1 VTAINE
7 TDTENKMRFRWKYI
21 ILPGAFFLA
30 ALILAAVFYPLLP
43 DQISYHFQNDSPDR
57 WLSRGAFTGWMI
69 VPQVFFALLS
79 LAVVRLVMLTS
90 RYFPAG
96 HSPLNT
102 LLPLM
107 GNMMVLPQV
116 VLVYAMLGFFLYNVY
131 QINIMPLWIFT
142 LIVLVAGGA
151 ILIMLFIRTMRRNRG
166 RRAKIS
172 QE

>member
-1 VTAINE
+1 
-7 TDTENKMRFRWKYI
+7 MRFRWKYV
-21 ILPGAFFLA
+21 ILPGAFFLL
-30 ALILAAVFYPLLP
+30 ALILAACFYPLLP
-43 DQISYHFQNDSPDR
+43 DQIAYHFQNDSPDR
-57 WLSRGAFTGWMI
+57 WLSRGAFIGWMI

-90 RYFPAG
+90 RYIPAG
-96 HSPLNT
+96 RSPLNT
-102 LLPLM
+102 LLPIM

-142 LIVLVAGGA
+142 LIVLVAGGV
-151 ILIMLFIRTMRRNRG
+151 ILITLFIRTMRRHRG
-166 RRAKIS
+166 RQAKIS